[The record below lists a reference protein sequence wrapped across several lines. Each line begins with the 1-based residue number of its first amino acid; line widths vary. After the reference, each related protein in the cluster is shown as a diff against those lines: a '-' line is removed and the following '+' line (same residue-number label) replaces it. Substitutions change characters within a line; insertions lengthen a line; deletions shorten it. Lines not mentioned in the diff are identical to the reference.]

1 MSMFKTTLLAT
12 ALLAAFP
19 LVAQAESTF
28 VTGTGKLSAAA
39 KLDFSVTIPQILLLQ
54 VGTAGAVDTIVFDMT
69 GAASAVGDNVAV
81 SGTGGD
87 QAGGKV
93 TARLLGNVGNV
104 TLSSTTSGPLSN
116 GAGDTIS
123 YSQINATSS
132 NGFAPPALADAAT
145 TGITVNAT
153 GKIINQSAQWTFK
166 YANAAVVAPGVY
178 GGGGAGNTG
187 NGRVTYTAS
196 MP

>member
-1 MSMFKTTLLAT
+1 MNVFKTTLLAT
-12 ALLAAFP
+12 ALLAAIP
-19 LVAQAESTF
+19 LAAQAESSF
-28 VTGTGKLSAAA
+28 VSGAGKLSASS

-54 VGTAGAVDTIVFDMT
+54 VGAAGTVSKIDFDMT
-69 GAASAVGDNVAV
+69 GNASAVGTGAV
-81 SGTGGD
+81 NGTGGD
-87 QAGGKV
+87 LGGGKV
-93 TARLLGNVGNV
+93 TAKLLGNVGNV
-104 TLSSTTSGPLSN
+104 TLSSTTSGALSN

-132 NGFAPPALADAAT
+132 NGFAPPVLADAAT
-145 TGITVNAT
+145 TSINVTTTN
-153 GKIINQSAQWTFK
+153 KIINQSAEWTFK

-187 NGRVTYTAS
+187 NGRVTYTAA